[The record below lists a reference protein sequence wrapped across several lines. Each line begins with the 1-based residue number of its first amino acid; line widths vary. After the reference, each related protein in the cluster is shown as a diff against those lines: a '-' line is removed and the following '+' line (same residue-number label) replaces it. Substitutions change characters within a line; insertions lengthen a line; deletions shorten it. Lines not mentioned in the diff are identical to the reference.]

1 MDAEQKA
8 EIGIDVLDGLADKW
22 AIDVDLTSMIKNAT
36 SPLNLNRSA
45 PDHVR
50 EKFRARMEAQ
60 INAVVLQ
67 AFVEGALRGVDLV
80 NEDLKSM
87 RAAGIDLNR
96 PQVS

>member
-1 MDAEQKA
+1 MDAQQKA

-36 SPLNLNRSA
+36 SPMNLSRSA

-67 AFVEGALRGVDLV
+67 AFVEGALRGVALV
-80 NEDLKSM
+80 NEDLID
-87 RAAGIDLNR
+87 AGCGD
-96 PQVS
+96 

>member
-1 MDAEQKA
+1 MDAKQKA

-36 SPLNLNRSA
+36 SPMNLNGSA

-50 EKFRARMEAQ
+50 EKFRARMESQ